1 MRRTVISIILLILM
15 LVVSIISFAIPE
27 EKLKNHWA
35 KGEVDE
41 KFVERYFPYLTL
53 EDYKSF
59 KPNDLITKEEFTKS
73 FSLLLED
80 YGYSFESEDSSGN
93 LTRGELASILGGK
106 LLEYNIL
113 EEAVG
118 EVPFNDINNLP
129 EEDKKLILYLHEKGI
144 LKGRTRNTYNPMSK
158 VTQIESIIVLQRVK
172 GVLEPMKNIPFN
184 VIGSSQNYSS
194 TVEGVQVE
202 DLNKTVTVSITRMF
216 STPGYSMEVKK
227 VLGQIGGEYRVSV
240 SITPPKE
247 GTILPQVITYKTISI
262 EIDKNYLENPPYKFK
277 LIEDPLFK
285 QLDKNVLTK

>member
-1 MRRTVISIILLILM
+1 MKRVFILVFLLILM
-15 LVVSIISFAIPE
+15 LVVSIVSFAIPE
-27 EKLKNHWA
+27 EKLKNNWV

-59 KPNDLITKEEFTKS
+59 RPNDLITKGEFTKS
-73 FSLLLED
+73 YSLLLDD
-80 YGYSFESEDSSGN
+80 YGYSFESEDSSEN
-93 LTRGELASILGGK
+93 LTRGELASMVGGK
-106 LLEYNIL
+106 LLEYNII
-113 EEAVG
+113 EETAG
-118 EVPFNDINNLP
+118 EVPFNDIKNLP
-129 EEDKKLILYLHEKGI
+129 EEDKKLIRYLYEKGI

-184 VIGSSQNYSS
+184 VIGSYQNYSN

-202 DLNKTVTVSITRMF
+202 DLNKTVTVNITRMF

-227 VLGQIGGEYRVSV
+227 VLGQIGGEYRISVSV
-240 SITPPKE
+240 TPPKE
-247 GTILPQVITYKTISI
+247 DAILPQVITYKTISI
-262 EIDKNYLENPPYKFK
+262 EIDKNYLENTPYKFK
-277 LIEDPLFK
+277 VIEDPLFR

>member
-1 MRRTVISIILLILM
+1 MKRVFILAFLLILM
-15 LVVSIISFAIPE
+15 LVISIVSFAIPE
-27 EKLKNHWA
+27 EKLKNNWA

-59 KPNDLITKEEFTKS
+59 RPNDLITKKEFTKS

-80 YGYSFESEDSSGN
+80 YGYSFESEDSSEN
-93 LTRGELASILGGK
+93 LTREELASMVGGK
-106 LLEYNIL
+106 LLEYNII
-113 EEAVG
+113 EETVG
-118 EVPFNDINNLP
+118 EVPFNDIKSLP
-129 EEDKKLILYLHEKGI
+129 KEDKKLIRCLYGKGI

-227 VLGQIGGEYRVSV
+227 VLGQIGGEYRISVSV
-240 SITPPKE
+240 TPPRE
-247 GTILPQVITYKTISI
+247 DAILPQVITYRTISI
-262 EIDKNYLENPPYKFK
+262 EIDKNYLENTPYKFK
-277 LIEDPLFK
+277 VIEDPLFR